1 MFKTKH
7 ATTTLPALTH
17 GLSNIDFHQ
26 IAIQTGLIKRVTRG
40 FTAEGFFLS
49 LMKAVASGDASF
61 RKLASNLAESVQV
74 KSLSK
79 QALHYRASENA
90 INFLKTI
97 STQLL
102 NTPLTS
108 KNRGFNRVLLQD
120 SSQLRLAPKNSEY
133 YTGTSNQWGPKSSA
147 KLDLIKDLLTGEIID
162 LNIGHG
168 TESDRVL
175 GEDVLAHIEPK
186 DLVLRDMGYFSTT
199 VFKKIEQDGAY
210 WISRLPANTHI
221 YLPDGEALEPHLK
234 AQPPEL
240 THLDLEVQVTQKQ
253 QHPSRLVAIRCSE
266 EVTNQRRRKAK
277 AHREKMKSQAN
288 KLSLQREGW
297 TLYLTNLPK
306 EQYSAQQIHEI
317 YTLRWNIEIQ
327 FRALKGQ
334 ANIRGLLG
342 RVCKNKTQLDVL
354 LQALMIYAQLT
365 AKTYVSLAKQHSKVK
380 NRLSIELIASW
391 LEKAILTTSN
401 LHNSII
407 TYDLRHLTSDGRR
420 SRITQSQLAKS
431 LF

>member
-221 YLPDGEALEPHLK
+221 YLPDGEA
-234 AQPPEL
+234 
-240 THLDLEVQVTQKQ
+240 
-253 QHPSRLVAIRCSE
+253 
-266 EVTNQRRRKAK
+266 K

-334 ANIRGLLG
+334 ANIRGL
-342 RVCKNKTQLDVL
+342 
-354 LQALMIYAQLT
+354 
-365 AKTYVSLAKQHSKVK
+365 
-380 NRLSIELIASW
+380 
-391 LEKAILTTSN
+391 
-401 LHNSII
+401 
-407 TYDLRHLTSDGRR
+407 
-420 SRITQSQLAKS
+420 
-431 LF
+431 